1 MRAIWPST
9 GWKHSKS
16 RKTAVPAL
24 TTTVVTMTRG
34 DFYDLGEG
42 EGLVCA
48 GGVAASV
55 ALGVVVAAGSPGSFF
70 SR

>member
-1 MRAIWPST
+1 MQAMRPST

-34 DFYDLGEG
+34 DFYGLGEG
-42 EGLVCA
+42 GGFVCA
-48 GGVAASV
+48 GGVTDSV
-55 ALGVVVAAGSPGSFF
+55 ALVVAAGSPGSFF

>member
-1 MRAIWPST
+1 MQAMRPST

-34 DFYDLGEG
+34 DFYGLGEG
-42 EGLVCA
+42 GGLVGA
-48 GGVAASV
+48 GKVTASI
-55 ALGVVVAAGSPGSFF
+55 ALGVAAGSPGSFF